1 MKWVFSMTL
10 CNGTPL
16 YSVGLTASPSGQAG
30 GRTVVGALTAEELRW
45 VAEAGERRAP
55 TFKAPHFEEEPVL
68 TARAA
73 LPFQ

>member
-1 MKWVFSMTL
+1 M
-10 CNGTPL
+10 
-16 YSVGLTASPSGQAG
+16 SVANDRGP
-30 GRTVVGALTAEELRW
+30 RTKT